1 MAEAKSDLPAR
12 PPPTTTGNAYNAPSS
27 SNPLRQRYPQR
38 QSSNSS
44 LRSTP
49 SELPHRRSSILSFSS
64 LEDATSS
71 FADDL
76 LNPSSTKKL
85 KRQRQE
91 EDSNWHSTPLA
102 FAILPALAGLLF
114 NNGSAFVTDVLL
126 LGFAAL
132 FMNWSIRIP
141 RDWYYAAQATLRDI
155 EPGMSSFSEGLDGED
170 SLNGSFEDLPK
181 EEAEPKDD
189 NDNDNDNDTATQNV
203 AARKHASIELRKQEL
218 FALFATFIFPG
229 LAAYLLHVI
238 RAQLSRP
245 STGLISDYN
254 LCIFLL
260 AAEFWPCRQVARLV
274 SARTLHLQR
283 TVAELDDVNDS
294 PMDKES
300 MASLT
305 VRIAELEARVADQSL
320 LAPNMSMAQKA
331 DVTDLASEIR
341 KRYEPRLEGLER
353 AVRRYEKR
361 STTLAMVTEQRL
373 QNLEVRMQDALSLA
387 AAAAHHS
394 QERNVASKT
403 LSALTN
409 LAVVPVKLTVS
420 FCLWPL
426 RVLEDVYGKFKN
438 MLFGP
443 KPRRSERSEKRS
455 NHRPSSKSG
464 SDGRGKDRS
473 AHRKSAS

>member
-1 MAEAKSDLPAR
+1 
-12 PPPTTTGNAYNAPSS
+12 
-27 SNPLRQRYPQR
+27 
-38 QSSNSS
+38 
-44 LRSTP
+44 
-49 SELPHRRSSILSFSS
+49 
-64 LEDATSS
+64 
-71 FADDL
+71 
-76 LNPSSTKKL
+76 
-85 KRQRQE
+85 
-91 EDSNWHSTPLA
+91 
-102 FAILPALAGLLF
+102 
-114 NNGSAFVTDVLL
+114 
-126 LGFAAL
+126 
-132 FMNWSIRIP
+132 
-141 RDWYYAAQATLRDI
+141 
-155 EPGMSSFSEGLDGED
+155 
-170 SLNGSFEDLPK
+170 
-181 EEAEPKDD
+181 
-189 NDNDNDNDTATQNV
+189 
-203 AARKHASIELRKQEL
+203 
-218 FALFATFIFPG
+218 
-229 LAAYLLHVI
+229 
-238 RAQLSRP
+238 
-245 STGLISDYN
+245 
-254 LCIFLL
+254 
-260 AAEFWPCRQVARLV
+260 
-274 SARTLHLQR
+274 
-283 TVAELDDVNDS
+283 VNDS

-305 VRIAELEARVADQSL
+305 VRIAELEARVSDQSL

-409 LAVVPVKLTVS
+409 LAVVPVKLMVS

>member
-1 MAEAKSDLPAR
+1 
-12 PPPTTTGNAYNAPSS
+12 
-27 SNPLRQRYPQR
+27 
-38 QSSNSS
+38 
-44 LRSTP
+44 
-49 SELPHRRSSILSFSS
+49 
-64 LEDATSS
+64 
-71 FADDL
+71 
-76 LNPSSTKKL
+76 
-85 KRQRQE
+85 
-91 EDSNWHSTPLA
+91 
-102 FAILPALAGLLF
+102 LLF

-155 EPGMSSFSEGLDGED
+155 EPDMASFSEGLDGED

-181 EEAEPKDD
+181 EEAEAEDNNDD
-189 NDNDNDNDTATQNV
+189 DTARPNV

-218 FALFATFIFPG
+218 FALFATFTFPG

-331 DVTDLASEIR
+331 DVTDLATEIR

-373 QNLEVRMQDALSLA
+373 QNLEGRMQDALSLA

-409 LAVVPVKLTVS
+409 MAVVPVKLMVS

-426 RVLEDVYGKFKN
+426 RVLEDLYSKFKN

-455 NHRPSSKSG
+455 GHRPSSKSG
-464 SDGRGKDRS
+464 SDGRAKDRS
-473 AHRKSAS
+473 AHRKSAI

>member
-1 MAEAKSDLPAR
+1 MAEARSE
-12 PPPTTTGNAYNAPSS
+12 PPTRPSPATTGTAYNAPS
-27 SNPLRQRYPQR
+27 SNPLRQRFPQR

-49 SELPHRRSSILSFSS
+49 PELPRRRSSILSYSS
-64 LEDATSS
+64 FEDATNS
-71 FADDL
+71 FADDF
-76 LNPSSTKKL
+76 LNPASAKKL
-85 KRQRQE
+85 KKQKEE
-91 EDSNWHSTPLA
+91 EDSNWHSTPLV

-114 NNGSAFVTDVLL
+114 NNGSAFVTDALL

-141 RDWYYAAQATLRDI
+141 RDWYYAAQAILRDI
-155 EPGMSSFSEGLDGED
+155 EPDIPAFADDLDAED
-170 SLNGSFEDLPK
+170 SLNGSFDDLPK
-181 EEAEPKDD
+181 EKAEAEDGK
-189 NDNDNDNDTATQNV
+189 DTATQNV
-203 AARKHASIELRKQEL
+203 EVREHAYTELRKQEL
-218 FALFATFIFPG
+218 FALFATFTFPA
-229 LAAYLLHVI
+229 LAAYLLHVV

-283 TVAELDDVNDS
+283 TVADLDDVSDS
-294 PMDKES
+294 PMNKES

-331 DVTDLASEIR
+331 DVTDLATEIR

-373 QNLEVRMQDALSLA
+373 QNLEIRMQDALSLA

-394 QERNVASKT
+394 QERNTASKA
-403 LSALTN
+403 LSALTS
-409 LAVVPVKLTVS
+409 LVTVPFKLMVS
-420 FCLWPL
+420 LCLWPL
-426 RVLEDVYGKFKN
+426 RVIEDLYTKAKT
-438 MLFGP
+438 MLLGP
-443 KPRRSERSEKRS
+443 KPRRSEKRS
-455 NHRPSSKSG
+455 NPRPSSKSG
-464 SDGRGKDRS
+464 SDDRIKDRS
-473 AHRKSAS
+473 GHRKPSR